1 MTKQVHPVFD
11 RFPPLEGPHEEA
23 FLRNFLG
30 VRTRREFHQLTEK
43 YSAALEQSSYLT
55 PQLPTPEGDGEGYF
69 EWITLL
75 ESVLQ
80 ARERYVLVELGAG
93 HGRVLM
99 DGAAALRRIG
109 GPPCHLV
116 GVEAE
121 PTHFQWMVQHFRDNG
136 ADPRAH
142 TLIKAAVSD
151 ADGHTWFETGHAAEW
166 YGQRILPAS
175 STSRGW
181 FGRTRAKRPR
191 YSWTNPAT
199 GEDHVYEPQPRRVR
213 TVCLDTILR
222 ALPHVDLLHLDV
234 QGEEAGVLGACGPQ
248 LGEKV
253 RTVYIETHGTEIEDS
268 LRCLFQGLGWTPV
281 YDFQQQSRN
290 LTEYGEIDFV
300 GGIQTWK
307 NPRL

>member
-1 MTKQVHPVFD
+1 MTQRPHPVFD
-11 RFPPLEGPHEEA
+11 RFPALECPREEG

-30 VRTRREFHQLTEK
+30 VRTRREFHRLTEK
-43 YSAALEQSSYLT
+43 CAAALEQSSYLT
-55 PQLPTPEGDGEGYF
+55 PLLPTPEGDGEGYF

-80 ARERYVLVELGAG
+80 ARGRYVLVELGAG

-99 DGAAALRRIG
+99 DGAAALRRVG
-109 GPPCHLV
+109 GPTCHLV

-121 PTHFQWMVQHFRDNG
+121 PTHFQWMLQHFRDNG
-136 ADPRAH
+136 LDPGAH
-142 TLIKAAVSD
+142 SLIEAAVSD
-151 ADGHTWFETGHAAEW
+151 ADGSTWFETGHAAEW

-181 FGRTRAKRPR
+181 FGRTHAKRPR
-191 YSWTNPAT
+191 YSWMNSAT
-199 GEDHVYEPQPRRVR
+199 GEEHVYEPQPRRVR

-234 QGEEAGVLGACGPQ
+234 QGEEARVLCACGPQ

-253 RTVYIETHGTEIEDS
+253 RTVYIETHSTEIEDS
-268 LRCLFQGLGWTPV
+268 LRRLFGGLGWTPF
-281 YDFQQQSRN
+281 YDFRQQSLN
-290 LTEYGEIDFV
+290 LTDYGKVYFV
-300 GGIQTWK
+300 GGIQVWK
-307 NPRL
+307 NSRL